1 MVGFNLATTDHQYYI
16 SKKGR
21 QGLVPLG
28 TLESDILCIITGC
41 STPIVFRPVEGY
53 YILDGEA
60 YVQGSMAREA
70 FKDAIDNEIKPKV
83 FEIRWIASQNQVNDQ
98 KQRVGLCSIKGEPL
112 LYEDLRQYKLLLP
125 LAFRVCRPNED
136 ARYRYRHEQGSGINP
151 ARIPRRG

>member
-1 MVGFNLATTDHQYYI
+1 MLTVLLEWLDHHPDISDADHETIRASIGQPMVGFSLATTDHQYYI

-83 FEIRWIASQNQVNDQ
+83 FEIR
-98 KQRVGLCSIKGEPL
+98 
-112 LYEDLRQYKLLLP
+112 
-125 LAFRVCRPNED
+125 
-136 ARYRYRHEQGSGINP
+136 
-151 ARIPRRG
+151 